1 MRAAEHYRQRAL
13 ECYLIAEG
21 IADPGKRLAMFE
33 LAGAGSPSPLTPST
47 RRETLPR
54 SRGRLTIGARPE
66 GRSRFPASTAALN
79 QNPGLARDRGLGLKA
94 G

>member
-33 LAGAGSPSPLTPST
+33 LARGWVALAAHAEHETRDAASLAGSPDD
-47 RRETLPR
+47 RR
-54 SRGRLTIGARPE
+54 
-66 GRSRFPASTAALN
+66 AA
-79 QNPGLARDRGLGLKA
+79 
-94 G
+94 

>member
-33 LAGAGSPSPLTPST
+33 LARGWVALAAHAEQVETRDAASLAGSPDD
-47 RRETLPR
+47 RR
-54 SRGRLTIGARPE
+54 
-66 GRSRFPASTAALN
+66 AA
-79 QNPGLARDRGLGLKA
+79 
-94 G
+94 